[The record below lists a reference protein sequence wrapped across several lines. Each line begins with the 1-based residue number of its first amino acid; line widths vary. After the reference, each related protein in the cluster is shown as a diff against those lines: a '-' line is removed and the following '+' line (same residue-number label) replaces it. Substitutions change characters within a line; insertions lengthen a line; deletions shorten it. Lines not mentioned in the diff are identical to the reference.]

1 MLHSKSLEQR
11 LAKSPLPLIAVYAAV
26 CSFGVYFCMYAFRKP
41 FTAAA
46 FEGLSFMG
54 MSYKV
59 WLVIA
64 QVVGYMLSKFYG
76 IRFISSLDKSK
87 RAVSIIVLISISW
100 IALFLFAVTPVPY
113 GILFLLIN
121 GFPLGLVW
129 GLVFSFLEGR
139 RATEFMGTV
148 LAVSFIFSSG
158 IVKTVGKSLVINRHI
173 SEFWMPFTTGAI
185 FFIPMLLFVWLL
197 NHVPPPTAEDIQH
210 RTVRNPMTKD
220 ERKRFIATFLPG
232 IVIIVAS
239 YVLLTILRDFRDN
252 FSNELWV
259 ELGYGNQPDIFA
271 QTETVVSLIVLLC
284 MSALVLVKN
293 NLRAFLINHY
303 IIICGYVVALLVT
316 LLFMNHSINA
326 VVWMTGVGTG
336 LYLSYVPFNA
346 LYYERMIAS
355 YRIKSNVGFLMYIS
369 DSFGYLGSVFVL
381 LAKSFFGFH
390 LSWTSFFIHLVLI
403 ISLFGIG
410 ATIAAAVYFKR
421 KYHSAEQKQPGKII
435 YAA

>member
-11 LAKSPLPLIAVYAAV
+11 LAKAPLPVIAVYAAV

-46 FEGLSFMG
+46 FTDLSFIG
-54 MSYKV
+54 MSYKI

-64 QVVGYMLSKFYG
+64 QVIGYMLSKFYG
-76 IRFISSLDKSK
+76 IRFISGLNKSK
-87 RAVSIIVLISISW
+87 RAISIIVLISISW
-100 IALFLFAVTPVPY
+100 IALFLFALVPVPY
-113 GILFLLIN
+113 GIIFLLIN

-148 LAVSFIFSSG
+148 LSISFIFSSG
-158 IVKTVGKSLVINRHI
+158 VVKTVGKSLVINQHI
-173 SEFWMPFTTGAI
+173 SEFWMPFLTGAI
-185 FFIPMLLFVWLL
+185 FFFPMLLFVWLL
-197 NHVPPPTAEDIQH
+197 NHVPPPTAEDIQN
-210 RTVRNPMTKD
+210 RTVRNPMTSD
-220 ERKRFIATFLPG
+220 ERKRFVATFLPG

-252 FSNELWV
+252 FSNELWI

-271 QTETVVSLIVLLC
+271 QTETIVSLIVLFC

-293 NLRAFLINHY
+293 NLKAFLINHY
-303 IIICGYVVALLVT
+303 IIIGGYIVALLAT
-316 LLFMNHSINA
+316 LLFMNKNINA
-326 VVWMTGVGTG
+326 VFWMTMVGTG

-355 YRIKSNVGFLMYIS
+355 FRIKGNVGFLMYIS

-381 LAKSFFGFH
+381 LAKSFWGLH

-410 ATIAAAVYFKR
+410 ATLIASFYFKR
-421 KYHSAEQKQPGKII
+421 KHHFIEQKQTHTV